1 MAVIFKIFTLPLR
14 TALTVF
20 IWICALLIRISGKI
34 LGLAAGFLFLMAC
47 LVSTFSTQDALL
59 LLAMA
64 FLVSPIG
71 LPMFAVGLLSI
82 LAKVRNLL

>member
-1 MAVIFKIFTLPLR
+1 MTILFRIFTLPFR
-14 TALTVF
+14 AALTVF
-20 IWICALLIRISGKI
+20 IWVCALLIRISGKL

-59 LLAMA
+59 LLGLA

-71 LPMFAVGLLSI
+71 LPMLAVGVLSVLVKI
-82 LAKVRNLL
+82 RNLL